1 MHLVRER
8 VSARVSTEL
17 EDSLWK
23 HLCSQFQ
30 PLVTDVALGLRRVL
44 ALEIKPTRSGG
55 EMFLAPSGE
64 VLYYLVG
71 GDRKSLEV
79 GAVSSQESS
88 IFLDFR
94 AAIEEILGSKKW
106 SPMPSI
112 SERYRMM
119 LEDAEPF
126 RASPQDLEA
135 AEILARPTVRNL
147 LAEVGRRPGAL
158 LSSFP
163 GKRKPEEAAADANE
177 LDRMGLVTRVF
188 EVFDRESGNKL
199 LRTESYD
206 ALAEASN
213 RGFKN
218 FMSGRPIMEERVEQL
233 LTLTERG
240 RRLSQPNIW
249 LAFLVAREL
258 QNCGIAETDILWM
271 SERGSRTL
279 DLFVAYQGALL
290 FFEVQQD
297 LVAPDQAFRFLA
309 RARYFQPDASFLICP
324 QHLNKDSVHVLLRSA
339 NMEPSIYV
347 VDDLATLEGRI
358 KEVMERSSI
367 QNVQRLLS
375 RFESLTVLKVADLVG
390 EHLLGPAPEEPVTEP
405 DEPEVEVEPVSISS
419 TVMTST
425 LPDDIDALVGE
436 LLEDVDVSVSA
447 GPLTEE
453 HEEELTLAGTP
464 LESDEELTTALE
476 DMPDHFEEGLAGETT
491 VHEED
496 ITVPDLEDLLEEEL
510 VLEESQAAEDLD
522 FGDELLV
529 PEMGLPEHER
539 TNEERL
545 EQIVRHVLDDLQTQ
559 GLTTR
564 VKEVEDLLAEVAEVE
579 SCSAS
584 LASREGL
591 IVAGKLETAGD
602 HELVAALQ
610 STLYD
615 AFARGTEEG
624 ELGWLASLTVEG
636 GQARLFIQPAID
648 DLHLLVYEAR
658 GHREHEDNA
667 SSLPGELVLR
677 EAILKK
683 VMEDL
688 GRLEGVQGNLVTSR
702 DGLPIDFQVEEEL
715 NLEVLGV
722 VLTQAIVDSEG
733 ALERL
738 EMSPARQFLL
748 RTEQRWYSV
757 IPLDKEAV
765 MITLLAPDIPR
776 DIWHY
781 KLTSAAQMLASVFQ

>member
-8 VSARVSTEL
+8 VTARVSTEL

-30 PLVTDVALGLRRVL
+30 PLVTDVALGFRRTL
-44 ALEIKPTRSGG
+44 GLEIKPNRSGG
-55 EMFLAPSGE
+55 EMFLAPGGE

-79 GAVSSQESS
+79 GAVSGPESS

-106 SPMPSI
+106 APMPSI
-112 SERYRMM
+112 SDRFRM
-119 LEDAEPF
+119 LAEDAEPF
-126 RASPQDLEA
+126 RASPSDLEA
-135 AEILARPTVRNL
+135 AEVLANRGLRLLLNEVRK
-147 LAEVGRRPGAL
+147 RPGQL
-158 LSSFP
+158 LSAFP
-163 GKRKPEEAAADANE
+163 GKRQAGQLEAHANE
-177 LDRMGLVTRVF
+177 LDRMGLVTRIF
-188 EVFDRESGNKL
+188 EVFDRETGNKL
-199 LRTESYD
+199 LRTESYE
-206 ALAEASN
+206 ALEEASS

-218 FMSGRPIMEERVEQL
+218 FLSGRPIMEERVEQL

-240 RRLSQPNIW
+240 RRLSQANIW

-258 QNCGIAETDILWM
+258 QRCGISEQDILWI
-271 SERGSRTL
+271 SERDAHIL

-290 FFEVQQD
+290 FFEVQED
-297 LVAPDQAFRFLA
+297 SVAPDQAFRFLT
-309 RARYFQPDASFLICP
+309 RARYFQPDAAFLVCP
-324 QHLNKDSVHVLLRSA
+324 QQLNRDAVQVLLRL
-339 NMEPSIYV
+339 NHKEPSVYV
-347 VDDLATLEGRI
+347 VDDLATLEERL
-358 KEVMERSSI
+358 KEVMVRSSTA
-367 QNVQRLLS
+367 NVQRLLA
-375 RFESLTVLKVADLVG
+375 RFEQLTVLKVADLVG
-390 EHLLGPAPEEPVTEP
+390 EHLLGPAPEEPVAEP
-405 DEPEVEVEPVSISS
+405 DEPEVEVEAQIAHHTSVS
-419 TVMTST
+419 ST

-447 GPLTEE
+447 GPLGDEGEDELGTSVVVES
-453 HEEELTLAGTP
+453 EEELTSTL
-464 LESDEELTTALE
+464 DDLTE
-476 DMPDHFEEGLAGETT
+476 HFDEGLEVDESILQDEGAL
-491 VHEED
+491 D
-496 ITVPDLEDLLEEEL
+496 IDALLEEET
-510 VLEESQAAEDLD
+510 VLEEATAAEEMT
-522 FGDELLV
+522 FGEELV
-529 PEMGLPEHER
+529 PEMMGLPEHER

-545 EQIVRHVLDDLQTQ
+545 EQVLRHILEDLQTQ

-564 VKEVEDLLAEVAEVE
+564 VKEVEELLSEVLEVE
-579 SCSAS
+579 GCSAA

-591 IVAGKLETAGD
+591 MVAGKLETVSDAP
-602 HELVAALQ
+602 LVAALQ

-615 AFARGTEEG
+615 AFARATEEG
-624 ELGWLASLTVEG
+624 ELGWLASLGVEG
-636 GQARLFIQPAID
+636 GQSRLFIQPAID
-648 DLHLLVYEAR
+648 DLHLLVHESR
-658 GHREHEDNA
+658 VHREHEDGA

-702 DGLPIDFQVEEEL
+702 DGLPIDYQVEEEL

-722 VLTQAIVDSEG
+722 VLTQAMVDSEQ

-738 EMSPARQFLL
+738 EMAPARQFLL
-748 RTEQRWYSV
+748 RTETRWFSV

-776 DIWHY
+776 DVWHH
-781 KLTSAAQMLASVFQ
+781 KLISAAQMLASVFQ